1 MEKSNLFFPM
11 KVAPPPAHKSPK
23 KKKKGGKKKSKKK
36 VKYYFLDFTI
46 NIPHRLKP
54 LHHQTQPR

>member
-36 VKYYFLDFTI
+36 VKYNFLDFTI

-54 LHHQTQPR
+54 LRHQTQPR